1 MKKSFKSKMMFMLGI
16 PGLFVV
22 IMSVW
27 AFINFFDIFNQMG
40 EISDLSEYA
49 VKASALLH
57 ETQKERGA
65 TAGYMGSG
73 RSDEWKSKLDSQR
86 KNTDIKRQELENLLK
101 EFDQGGYGN
110 EFSTLL
116 GDAISKL
123 SSVNDMRN
131 KVNGDEVNA
140 GTAIG
145 YYTSMNNAFLNTI
158 TIIATLTV
166 DGEMSNEI
174 SAYANFLNSKERA
187 GIERAVLSNTFSKK
201 MFGPDMYVKFNKLVA
216 IQDVFLSN
224 FLLHANGEN
233 LEFFKNKVNDPIFD
247 QVLKMR
253 QIAIT
258 KHKAFLADK
267 LSTATEVEFGI
278 EGTVWFD
285 TITKKINILKSI
297 DDYLASKIIERS
309 VDKKSTAL
317 MMLVS
322 ISVISLIVVMFVIYF
337 IFVGLNK
344 SVVDPIVRIVENA
357 INIARGKYD
366 NKFEDDELK
375 EVADISDALKNI
387 QGALVGIETE
397 MDQFVEEVTYGRM
410 SYSGTVDKFT
420 GESAG
425 LVKKVVGDV
434 NIIIGKFNNFLDNLP
449 IPFFTVDTKFQIQYM
464 NETALHLI
472 KKNKN
477 EVINTKCYDRFCA
490 DKCGNGV
497 GCAVDKC
504 MKSGSMET
512 DDTVARLEDKLHHI
526 DIKYYGSPLKDKN
539 GKVVGA
545 IDIITDQTAIKTE
558 QRKVIE
564 EKNATELITTYQKNE
579 IEKVQET
586 LGELANGDLTVN
598 YIAEENNEEVVQGA
612 RNEFL
617 KIETAL
623 KNTLGNLSTIMSE
636 IKNNAGTVASASE
649 ELSVSSSEMLSN
661 SESSKDKTE
670 ETTKT
675 ISEMGANIASLAAAS
690 EEMSVNIGSVSDAS
704 TQMSDNVSSVASA
717 IEEMN
722 VSIKEISDN
731 VKEVSAISKEADD
744 KTQDVNKVMKN
755 LNDSVGEIGE
765 VVGVIDAIAE
775 QTNLLALNAAIEA
788 ARAGEAGKGFAVVA
802 DEIRKLAEKTT
813 NSTTQIA
820 GTVKEIN
827 TKSNDV
833 REAIEGIAKIIG
845 KINEIQSNINVSV
858 TEQDEVSNDIA
869 SNIQETSNLASNM
882 ANSIGE
888 TNVGATDVASNANT
902 IAAGTEEIATNM
914 IDVNQTAVETNNGAN
929 ETREAAE
936 NLAQVA
942 IELQELVGKFTV

>member
-27 AFINFFDIFNQMG
+27 AFINFFDIYTQMG
-40 EISDLSEYA
+40 DINDLSEYA
-49 VKASALLH
+49 VKASALVH

-73 RSDEWKSKLDSQR
+73 GSDEWKVKLDSQR
-86 KNTDIKRQELENLLK
+86 KSTDAKKQDLEKLLK
-101 EFDQGGYGN
+101 DFDQGGHGN

-123 SSVNDMRN
+123 SSIDDMRS
-131 KVNGDEVNA
+131 KVNQNQVKA
-140 GTAIG
+140 GVAIG
-145 YYTSMNNAFLNTI
+145 YYTSINTAFLKTI
-158 TIIATLTV
+158 TTIATLTI
-166 DGEMSNEI
+166 DGAMSNEI

-187 GIERAVLSNTFSKK
+187 GIERAVLSNTFSKR
-201 MFGPDMYVKFNKLVA
+201 MFGPGMYEKFNKLIA
-216 IQDVFLSN
+216 IQDAFISN
-224 FLLHANGEN
+224 FLLLASNEN
-233 LEFFKNKVNDPIFD
+233 LDFFKDKVNDPIFD
-247 QVLKMR
+247 EVLKMR
-253 QIAIT
+253 QTAVT
-258 KHKAFLADK
+258 KQKEFRADK

-285 TITKKINILKSI
+285 TITKKINVLKSI
-297 DDYLASKIIERS
+297 EDYLSEKIIIHAGE
-309 VDKKSTAL
+309 KKSSA
-317 MMLVS
+317 MIMLFS
-322 ISVISLIVVMFVIYF
+322 IIIISLIIILFVIYSIF
-337 IFVGLNK
+337 IGVNK
-344 SVVDPIVRIVENA
+344 SVVNPIGRLVENA
-357 INIARGKYD
+357 VNIATGKYD
-366 NKFEDDELK
+366 NKFEDEELK
-375 EVADISDALKNI
+375 EVADVSAALSNI
-387 QGALVGIETE
+387 QGALVNIEDE
-397 MDQFVEEVTYGRM
+397 MDTFVEEITYGRM
-410 SYSGTVDKFT
+410 SYLGEVDKFT

-434 NIIIGKFNNFLDNLP
+434 NTIINKFNGFLNSLP
-449 IPFFTVDTKFQIQYM
+449 IPFFTTNAKFNIQYM
-464 NETALHLI
+464 NRTALELL
-472 KKNKN
+472 KKT
-477 EVINTKCYDRFCA
+477 ESEIIDTKCYDKFCT
-490 DKCGNGV
+490 DVCNNGV

-504 MKSGSMET
+504 MNSGLMET
-512 DDTVARLEDKLHHI
+512 DETVARLEDKSHHI
-526 DIKYYGSPLKDKN
+526 DIKYYGAPLKDSN

-545 IDIITDQTAIKTE
+545 IEIITDQTEIKTE

-564 EKNATELITTYQKNE
+564 EKETTEKISAYQKNE

-586 LGELANGDLTVN
+586 LGNLAEGDLTVMYN
-598 YIAEENNEEVVQGA
+598 AEENNEEAVQNA
-612 RNEFL
+612 KEEFL
-617 KIETAL
+617 KIEVAL
-623 KNTLGNLSTIMSE
+623 NNTVGNLSTIISE

-649 ELSVSSSEMLSN
+649 ELSVTASEMLSN

-675 ISEMGANIASLAAAS
+675 ISEMGANIGSLAAAS
-690 EEMSVNIGSVSDAS
+690 EEMSVNIGSVSEAS
-704 TQMSDNVSSVASA
+704 SQMSDNVSSVASA

-722 VSIKEISDN
+722 VSIKEIADN

-755 LNDSVGEIGE
+755 LNNSVGEIGE

-820 GTVKEIN
+820 GTVKDIN
-827 TKSNDV
+827 IKSNDV
-833 REAIEGIAKIIG
+833 REAIEGIAKIIA
-845 KINEIQSNINVSV
+845 KINEIQANINISV

-882 ANSIGE
+882 ANAIGE

-902 IAAGTEEIATNM
+902 IASGTEEIGGNM
-914 IDVNQTAVETNNGAN
+914 IEVNQAAIETNNGAG
-929 ETREAAE
+929 ETRNAAE